1 MPLCMLCPT
10 MWSSKKKRPIRSRE
24 EDRHSHDLRSNLAI
38 SPLATQ
44 LQGAH
49 TFTGSISGN
58 PTVTNI
64 GMNSG
69 VNNVT
74 TNNNINY
81 GGAHGLEKMETFVS
95 FAAHHNSAEQD
106 PDRRCHPGTRKSS
119 LERIQN
125 WIDNPSAPERIAW
138 LHGPA
143 GAGKSAIAQTIAH
156 SNIQEKVAAT
166 FFFYRSDLSRN
177 DGNRLFTTLAWQLAF
192 SIPAVKPFIVDAL
205 EKQPNLPR
213 TNVETQFDQLIV
225 RPFQLLRSQ
234 MPQSLHALPVIIIDG
249 VDECADEKLQQRFL
263 KVIGNAVGDG
273 RLPLRFL
280 VCSRPEADI
289 QGTID
294 RFQPPPLFI
303 DLAKL
308 DDANRDIE
316 KYLKDEF
323 SRIASE
329 RDLPTLWPGEQAIQ
343 KVVFKSSG
351 YFIFA
356 ATVIRCVDD
365 PDNSPEAQLDVIL
378 GLKPIRSTSP
388 FAQLDELYIKILR
401 RQLDQDFLKTFLAL
415 LIGRSSVEIADR
427 MSDNETNLAD
437 DDGTLMKISKKELH
451 IKLRRM
457 RSLLSFEPHID
468 VYHRSFI
475 DFLLDPSRSNQ
486 YH

>member
-10 MWSSKKKRPIRSRE
+10 IWSSKKKKRPIRSRE
-24 EDRHSHDLRSNLAI
+24 EDHHSNDLR
-38 SPLATQ
+38 
-44 LQGAH
+44 
-49 TFTGSISGN
+49 FSIRGN
-58 PTVTNI
+58 PTVANV
-64 GMNSG
+64 GVNRG

-95 FAAHHNSAEQD
+95 FAARYNSAEQD
-106 PDRRCHPGTRKSS
+106 PNRQCHPGTRKSS

-143 GAGKSAIAQTIAH
+143 GAGKSAIAQTIAR
-156 SNIQEKVAAT
+156 SNTQEKVAAT
-166 FFFYRSDLSRN
+166 FFFYRSDSSRN

-192 SIPAVKPFIVDAL
+192 AIPAVKSFIVDAL
-205 EKQPNLPR
+205 EKQPDLPR
-213 TNVETQFDQLIV
+213 IDVETQFDQLII

-249 VDECADEKLQQRFL
+249 VDECTDEKLQQRFL
-263 KVIGNAVGDG
+263 KVIGNAIGDG
-273 RLPLRFL
+273 HLPLRFL
-280 VCSRPEADI
+280 ICSRPEADI

-329 RDLPTLWPGEQAIQ
+329 QDLPPLWPGEQTIQ
-343 KVVFKSSG
+343 EVVYKSSG

-356 ATVIRCVDD
+356 ATVIRWVDD
-365 PDNSPEAQLDVIL
+365 PNNSPEAQLDIIL

-388 FAQLDELYIKILR
+388 FALLDELYTEILR

-415 LIGRSSVEIADR
+415 LIGRSSVRILDDVQEGVAHEATKAALFIEL
-427 MSDNETNLAD
+427 ET
-437 DDGTLMKISKKELH
+437 SH
-451 IKLRRM
+451 RR
-457 RSLLSFEPHID
+457 LS
-468 VYHRSFI
+468 SFI
-475 DFLLDPSRSNQ
+475 
-486 YH
+486 H